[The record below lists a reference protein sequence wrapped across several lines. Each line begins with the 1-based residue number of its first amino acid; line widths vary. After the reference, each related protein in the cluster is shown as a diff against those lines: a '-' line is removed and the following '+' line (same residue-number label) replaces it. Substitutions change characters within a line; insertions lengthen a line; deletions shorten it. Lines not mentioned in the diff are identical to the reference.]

1 MDALENSV
9 AISYEPIWQQT
20 LSLNLAYDLASPTLW
35 LLTLNELPANA
46 QCSQET
52 YLGNSEVLSTTM
64 AHVSPRHFLSPK
76 LFYFYLPCAQSWL
89 FQLSHNNILISLLV
103 PFSAPTSTGSQTN
116 IYNDLQQCSQSYFHN
131 GSKFSSNLPPT
142 DLFPFERDSV
152 SRVSR
157 LAIYC
162 LITLRASAWQ
172 NVPQP
177 HQLNTERERS

>member
-20 LSLNLAYDLASPTLW
+20 LSLNLAYDIVSPTLW

-116 IYNDLQQCSQSYFHN
+116 IYNDLATMFT
-131 GSKFSSNLPPT
+131 K
-142 DLFPFERDSV
+142 LFPQWLKVLLKFTSYRSL
-152 SRVSR
+152 SFWKR
-157 LAIYC
+157 LGF
-162 LITLRASAWQ
+162 
-172 NVPQP
+172 
-177 HQLNTERERS
+177 